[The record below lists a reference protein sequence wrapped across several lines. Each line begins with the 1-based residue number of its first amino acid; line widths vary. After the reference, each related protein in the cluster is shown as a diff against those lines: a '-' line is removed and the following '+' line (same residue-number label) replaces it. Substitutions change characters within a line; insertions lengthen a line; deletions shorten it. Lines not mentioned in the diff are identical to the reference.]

1 VSEATRRAL
10 RSLSRCALEQRI
22 DALTQ
27 EVQDLRS
34 LVQKLGHRIDEL
46 QSGST
51 APPLVRAELRRDA
64 SNRAYFLT
72 ETLGLLRD
80 HQDTAT
86 IGLVWWLGQ
95 KTGAW

>member
-1 VSEATRRAL
+1 MSEATRRAL

-27 EVQDLRS
+27 EAQDLRS
-34 LVQKLGHRIDEL
+34 LVQKLGH
-46 QSGST
+46 
-51 APPLVRAELRRDA
+51 
-64 SNRAYFLT
+64 FLS
-72 ETLGLLRD
+72 ETRGLLRD
-80 HQDTAT
+80 HQDTAA